1 MLASL
6 EVAGLTANPMKC
18 HLGLNKA
25 EYLSYTIGSCLIK
38 SLVEKNQAIQE
49 WPQRRDK
56 KGAARS
62 LA

>member
-25 EYLSYTIGSCLIK
+25 EYLSYTIDSGLIK
-38 SLVEKNQAIQE
+38 AQVEKTRAIWE
-49 WPQRRDK
+49 
-56 KGAARS
+56 
-62 LA
+62 